1 MVEMIQKL
9 RQQVRKKEEHTKD
22 LEEYIDSLLVRVM
35 SADPNLLV
43 TSASCG
49 QQAAQTN
56 KYR

>member
-1 MVEMIQKL
+1 MIQKL